1 MKYLLWLVSISRNDR
16 ILLFFLSNWFI
27 NRIYSDSFIH
37 KMIQYYSITFLY
49 CFSPLT
55 SLIFLHLHSHEA
67 CYMVL
72 MFFSF
77 LISIATYIDTSY
89 DRLCFLLWYH
99 SIWSVVSITEKETSK
114 SSEEEVIAYATNQ
127 ANRSIVNL

>member
-49 CFSPLT
+49 CFSLT
-55 SLIFLHLHSHEA
+55 SLIFLHLHSHET

-72 MFFSF
+72 MIFSF

-89 DRLCFLLWYH
+89 DQLCFLLWYH